1 MEAKIKIYPER
12 YKYVDL
18 GLTSGT
24 QWATENVFGLYR
36 HDQAVEAAG
45 DSLPTMEQVLELL
58 EECKWKFDADRGG
71 YNIKGP
77 NGNVLFLELGG
88 MSYDGTT
95 TSGVGAYGNYWAA
108 EAASDGQCGKLG
120 ISAKGFRDIVYESKY
135 YRCSIRLVR
144 NNPAMPKEKN
154 PLADTFD
161 KKDKTEKEL
170 RSRRNKLG
178 WVLRNILLSR
188 GQSIAYMCTQCGC
201 SEHMYRKW
209 LKTGEI
215 TLELAA
221 TFARFAGLHKEFFTE
236 LKTTVSPVVKNE
248 EKKTDSGARKDTG
261 NEKEKSA
268 ATDVAKNIKAREDD
282 ILLLTQEEK
291 IDLLFDGKTHITR
304 EELYKNNEKIGL
316 FKNMNSVR
324 SWLYQRKLRNEI
336 MEDNEGLYLPNNVK
350 NYKLIDSAMNE
361 TTLSEMRPE
370 TAPAPPV
377 PAEQQT
383 PSAPEPKIPEDGEPL
398 PKAQLTQ
405 AYTPAQ
411 IAAFSRELV
420 SGVLDSMKK
429 IMEEELK
436 GFQDALRET
445 YKKEIEFEQLNT
457 QAALE
462 TCEKKFE
469 AVRKRFLKLSDNLD
483 MMDAGVQVLTERTA
497 ADDQQPAPAPE
508 APAGPQEEEDRRE
521 TAPEQPQ
528 EPLPAKGYAVPM
540 HGELL
545 SRAEVIAHIGEES
558 LPTAEEMEDLLR
570 HSRLQWKRNG
580 TLRIHS
586 RRFGTLPVGTGGWQV
601 RDGDGSTTPAEGR
614 GKTVCLFCR
623 EADTLA
629 VISRNGWKITKTS
642 VPDGSEFLAGY
653 LTKIF

>member
-12 YKYVDL
+12 YTYVDL

-24 QWATENVFGLYR
+24 QWATENVFGLFR
-36 HDQAVEAAG
+36 HDEAVEAAG
-45 DSLPTMEQVLELL
+45 DSLPTMDQVIELL
-58 EECKWKFDADRGG
+58 EECKWKFDADREG

-88 MSYDGTT
+88 MSYDGKS
-95 TSGVGAYGNYWAA
+95 TSGAGEYGNYWAV

-120 ISAKGFRDIVYESKY
+120 VSAKGFRDYVYESKY

-144 NNPAMPKEKN
+144 NNPAMPKERN
-154 PLADTFD
+154 PHGDTFD
-161 KKDKTEKEL
+161 KKGKTEKEL

-221 TFARFAGLHKEFFTE
+221 AFARFAGLHKEFFTE
-236 LKTTVSPVVKNE
+236 LRTTVSPVVKNK
-248 EKKTDSGARKDTG
+248 EKKTTESGAERNTG
-261 NEKEKSA
+261 KEKEEPA
-268 ATDVAKNIKAREDD
+268 ATDVAENIRASEDD
-282 ILLLTQEEK
+282 VFLMTQEEK
-291 IDLLFDGKTHITR
+291 IDLLFDGKTRITR

-336 MEDNEGLYLPNNVK
+336 MEDNEGLYLPDDVK
-350 NYKLIDSAMNE
+350 NDNLIDSAMNE
-361 TTLSEMRPE
+361 TTHSEMQPE
-370 TAPAPPV
+370 TAPAPP
-377 PAEQQT
+377 EQQS
-383 PSAPEPKIPEDGEPL
+383 PSAPQPKTPKDGEPL

-420 SGVLDSMKK
+420 SEVLDSMKK

-436 GFQDALRET
+436 GFQEALRET

-469 AVRKRFLKLSDNLD
+469 ALRKRLLKLSDNLD

-508 APAGPQEEEDRRE
+508 APAGPPEEEDRRE
-521 TAPEQPQ
+521 TAPEQPR

-540 HGELL
+540 HEELL
-545 SRAEVIAHIGEES
+545 SRGEVIARIGEES

-570 HSRLQWKRNG
+570 RSRLQWKRNG

-586 RRFGTLPVGTGGWQV
+586 RRFGTLPVGAGGWQV

-623 EADTLA
+623 DADTLA
-629 VISRNGWKITKTS
+629 VISRDGWKITKTS
-642 VPDGSEFLAGY
+642 VPEGSEFLAGY

>member
-1 MEAKIKIYPER
+1 
-12 YKYVDL
+12 
-18 GLTSGT
+18 
-24 QWATENVFGLYR
+24 
-36 HDQAVEAAG
+36 
-45 DSLPTMEQVLELL
+45 
-58 EECKWKFDADRGG
+58 
-71 YNIKGP
+71 
-77 NGNVLFLELGG
+77 

-95 TSGVGAYGNYWAA
+95 TSGAGAYGNYWAA

-120 ISAKGFRDIVYESKY
+120 ISAKGFRDYVYESKY
-135 YRCSIRLVR
+135 YKCSIRLVR
-144 NNPAMPKEKN
+144 NNPSMPKESN
-154 PLADTFD
+154 PHADTFD
-161 KKDKTEKEL
+161 KRGKSEKEL

-188 GQSIAYMCTQCGC
+188 GQNITYMCTQCGC

-221 TFARFAGLHKEFFTE
+221 AFARFAGLHKEFFTE
-236 LKTTVSPVVKNE
+236 LRTTVSPVVKKE
-248 EKKTDSGARKDTG
+248 EKKKDSEAGRNAGK
-261 NEKEKSA
+261 EKEEPA
-268 ATDVAKNIKAREDD
+268 ATDVAENMRASEDD
-282 ILLLTQEEK
+282 VLLMTQEEK
-291 IDLLFDGKTHITR
+291 IDLLFDGKTRITR

-336 MEDNEGLYLPNNVK
+336 MEDKEGLYLPDDGK
-350 NYKLIDSAMNE
+350 NDKLIDPTMNE
-361 TTLSEMRPE
+361 APISELRPE
-370 TAPAPPV
+370 TAPVPPE

-383 PSAPEPKIPEDGEPL
+383 LSAPEPTMPEGGEPL

-420 SGVLDSMKK
+420 TGVLDSMKK
-429 IMEEELK
+429 IMDEELK
-436 GFQDALRET
+436 SFQDTLRET

-469 AVRKRFLKLSDNLD
+469 ALRKRLLTLSDNLD

-508 APAGPQEEEDRRE
+508 APAGPPEGEDSRE
-521 TAPEQPQ
+521 TASEQPR

-540 HGELL
+540 HEELL
-545 SRAEVIAHIGEES
+545 SHGEVIARIGEES

-570 HSRLQWKRNG
+570 HSRIRWKRDG

-586 RRFGTLPVGTGGWQV
+586 RRFGTLPVGEGGWQV

-629 VISRNGWKITKTS
+629 VISRDGWKITKTS